1 MVPFP
6 FSPLL
11 DIFLLESHFTEIPVI
26 LGSCIK
32 LVLFHFTVFQD
43 DVASRGSCLLTCTL
57 WMNSGLLLGGALLF
71 LHP

>member
-32 LVLFHFTVFQD
+32 LVLFHLQFFRMMLHQEVVVF
-43 DVASRGSCLLTCTL
+43 
-57 WMNSGLLLGGALLF
+57 
-71 LHP
+71 